1 MRSFNGIA
9 RWSLDENLESWRR
22 NDPERTWI
30 DRCRSHRFSSA
41 NNLSLPHRFPSN
53 QIVSVPPS
61 TRRRSPPR
69 LCTLRDRPI
78 RVIYSR
84 VNHNRHGRSI
94 GRLRNDKQEY
104 RPRFSF
110 FFFFPFLFFF
120 FFVSRTCP
128 PTTCG
133 YYLTTTIANRRRV
146 FLTRGEKEEDEGW
159 DRLGRGIGYRGW
171 GGSRTAGLRM
181 QAISFAFAQLLEHLM
196 FVINGGICPE
206 RC

>member
-1 MRSFNGIA
+1 M
-9 RWSLDENLESWRR
+9 
-22 NDPERTWI
+22 
-30 DRCRSHRFSSA
+30 
-41 NNLSLPHRFPSN
+41 
-53 QIVSVPPS
+53 SVPPS

-120 FFVSRTCP
+120 FFVSRTRPFSSTP
-128 PTTCG
+128 PTTSG

-146 FLTRGEKEEDEGW
+146 FLTRGERRTKDEIGWGEGLATEDEEALE
-159 DRLGRGIGYRGW
+159 RLAYVCRQ
-171 GGSRTAGLRM
+171 SRLRLRNYWNT
-181 QAISFAFAQLLEHLM
+181 S
-196 FVINGGICPE
+196 CS
-206 RC
+206 